1 MKRAYYEKL
10 LKELKQLEIIEE
22 SLGMVRLT
30 AKFRELLVKNSDNDK
45 PVDDNIHES
54 IILSVLDVIG
64 TAEHNQLADYC
75 CIVNGIKSNAL

>member
-1 MKRAYYEKL
+1 MKPEHYEKL

-22 SLGMVRLT
+22 SLGMIRLT
-30 AKFRELLVKNSDNDK
+30 AKFRELLVKNFNNDK

-64 TAEHNQLADYC
+64 TAEHNQLSDYC
-75 CIVNGIKSNAL
+75 CIVKGTLPNAL